1 MAVRFLSEDW
11 LDAATQTLAADADYR
26 AATSTTDLKLQFV
39 VADAPGGDVEY
50 GVTMSNGATSF
61 VAGTLE
67 GADATVRNNLET
79 AVAISKGDLNTQ
91 AAFISGKLKV
101 EGNLA
106 KIMMNQS
113 ALTALAAA
121 LKDMDIEY

>member
-1 MAVRFLSEDW
+1 MAVKFLSDDW
-11 LDAATQTLAADADYR
+11 LDAATQTLAADVDYQ
-26 AATSTTDLKLQFV
+26 AATATTDLKLQFV

-50 GVTMSNGATSF
+50 GVTMANGATSF
-61 VAGTLE
+61 AAGSLD
-67 GADATVRNNLET
+67 GADATIRNNHDT
-79 AVAISKGDLNTQ
+79 AMAISKGDLNTQ

>member
-1 MAVRFLSEDW
+1 MSVKFLSEDW
-11 LDAATQTLAADADYR
+11 LGAANDALAADADYQSAT
-26 AATSTTDLKLQFV
+26 AATDLTLQFV
-39 VADAPGGDVEY
+39 VTDGPDGEVEY
-50 GVTMSNGATSF
+50 NVAMAGGATSF
-61 VAGTLE
+61 AGGAAD
-67 GADATVRNNLET
+67 GADATIRNSHET

-113 ALTALAAA
+113 ALAALADA
-121 LKDMDIEY
+121 LKGLDIDY

>member
-1 MAVRFLSEDW
+1 MSVKFLSEDW
-11 LDAATQTLAADADYR
+11 LSAANDVLAGDADYQ
-26 AATSTTDLKLQFV
+26 AATSATDLTLQFV
-39 VADAPGGDVEY
+39 VTDAPGGDVEY
-50 GVTMSNGATSF
+50 NVTMAGGATSF
-61 VAGTLE
+61 AGGAAD
-67 GADATVRNNLET
+67 GADATIRNNHET

-113 ALTALAAA
+113 ALAALADA
-121 LKDMDIEY
+121 LKGMDIEY

>member
-1 MAVRFLSEDW
+1 MSVKFLSDEW
-11 LDAATQTLAADADYR
+11 LAAVNDALAGDDAYQS
-26 AATSTTDLKLQFV
+26 ATATTDLSLQFV
-39 VADAPGGDVEY
+39 VADAPEGDVEY
-50 GVTMSNGATSF
+50 HATMANGTTTYA
-61 VAGTLE
+61 AGPNE
-67 GADATVRNNLET
+67 SADATIRSNYDT

-113 ALTALAAA
+113 ALTALAEA
-121 LKDMDIEY
+121 LKDLDIEY